1 MFVDE
6 HELIVRAGK
15 GGDGR
20 SSFRHES
27 QMPKGGPDGG
37 DGGDGGDVVFVASHH
52 MNGLG
57 HLQNIREIR
66 AKDGGKGEGSDC
78 AGKNAPDTIVE
89 VPVGTVIHELY
100 TEAPPADAAPAE
112 DGPGTSVQPDALAYE
127 SADETDEADDADEAE
142 ADDADVEAEADA
154 EDDPDAIH
162 APDSA
167 FTAEGAHGEEVAE
180 PEVEHKSRV
189 LADMNQPGMR
199 VIIARGGN
207 GGFGNRHFATA
218 TNQAPRRANPGR
230 PGQSVRLRLEVKL
243 IADVGLVGLPNA
255 GKSTLL
261 ARCSRARPKIA
272 AYPFTTLSPYLGIV
286 DMQGESRFVMADIPG
301 LIEGASHGKGL
312 GHQFLRH
319 VERTRVL
326 LHLID
331 VSMDEVDQ
339 LVRNYEV
346 IEGELAAFSATLAAK
361 PRVIVANKADI
372 PGAEEKAA
380 EVSRRIGKPVDLI
393 SGVTGKGV
401 KELLWK
407 LFHIVKADAQS
418 PA

>member
-6 HELIVRAGK
+6 HELMVRAGK

-100 TEAPPADAAPAE
+100 VEAAP
-112 DGPGTSVQPDALAYE
+112 QPDPAA
-127 SADETDEADDADEAE
+127 EAE
-142 ADDADVEAEADA
+142 PGHDPQTGT
-154 EDDPDAIH
+154 EDDDHDLPDHDDPAAVIR
-162 APDSA
+162 APASA
-167 FTAEGAHGEEVAE
+167 FTAEGAHGEEVVE
-180 PEVEHKSRV
+180 PEVEHKSRI
-189 LADMNQPGMR
+189 LADLNQPGMR

-230 PGQSVRLRLEVKL
+230 PGEAKRLRLEVKL

-326 LHLID
+326 LHMID

-361 PRVIVANKADI
+361 PRVIVATKADI
-372 PGAEEKAA
+372 PGAQEKAA
-380 EVSRRIGKPVDLI
+380 ELSRRIGKPVDLI

-407 LFHIVKADAQS
+407 LFHIVQADAQ
-418 PA
+418 ARA